1 MNPTKK
7 NTRFKLDA
15 DDREVIKKI
24 EILTQ
29 AVERVYPNTK
39 QLMWRSFLQGL
50 FIALGTTI
58 GLSLLIGLVTFFLS
72 QLRVVP
78 VIKDLIEQTHIEKVL
93 PSPGP

>member
-15 DDREVIKKI
+15 DDREVIRKI

-29 AVERVYPNTK
+29 SVERVYPNTR
-39 QLMWRSFLQGL
+39 QLIWRSFIQGL

-58 GLSLLIGLVTFFLS
+58 GLSILLALLTFALS
-72 QLRVVP
+72 QLRLIP
-78 VIKDLIEQTHIEKVL
+78 VLNNIIDQTHIDKVL
-93 PSPGP
+93 PSPAP

>member
-7 NTRFKLDA
+7 TTRFKLDT

-39 QLMWRSFLQGL
+39 QLMWRSFIQGL
-50 FIALGTTI
+50 FIALGATI
-58 GLSLLIGLVTFFLS
+58 GLSILLALLTFTVS
-72 QLRVVP
+72 QLR
-78 VIKDLIEQTHIEKVL
+78 LIPAINNIIDQTHIDKVL
-93 PSPGP
+93 PSPAP